1 MGMKPLDV
9 PRPTDA
15 VALQGGLRGRGA
27 ASNRVGRY
35 LQAMREADAEQL
47 EQQRLQEGV
56 PERVAT
62 VVQVVRSRQIISHNQ
77 SPDIPFR
84 QSINPYQGCEHGC
97 IYCYARPSHAWHDLS
112 PGLDFETRLF
122 AKPDAADL
130 LRKEL
135 AKPGYQASPIMLGAN
150 TDPYQPIDRQWQIT
164 RQLLQVLLECR
175 HPVGIITKSAL
186 IERDLDLLQALA
198 TQGLVQTYLSV
209 TTLDAELARRLEP
222 RAATP
227 LRRLQAIRALREA
240 GVPVGVLVAPII
252 PALTDAG
259 VFAVLQAAAEAGAGS
274 ASYVILR
281 LPLEIRDLF
290 VEWLQQH
297 YPQRAEHV
305 MSVLQQ
311 MRGGQDYQS
320 TYGERMKGRGPYA
333 DMLRQQFALHCR
345 RLGLV
350 RRSLDVRCD
359 LFQPPLPA
367 NGQLS
372 LF

>member
-1 MGMKPLDV
+1 M
-9 PRPTDA
+9 A
-15 VALQGGLRGRGA
+15 
-27 ASNRVGRY
+27 
-35 LQAMREADAEQL
+35 QL
-47 EQQRLQEGV
+47 EAERQQDTLPQ
-56 PERVAT
+56 RVAT
-62 VVQVVRSRQIISHNQ
+62 VVQVVHSRQIISRNQ
-77 SPDIPFR
+77 SPDIPFS

-122 AKPDAADL
+122 AKPDAAQL

-135 AKPGYQASPIMLGAN
+135 TKPGYQPRPIMLGAN

-164 RQLLQVLLECR
+164 RQLLHVLLDFR

-198 TQGLVQTYLSV
+198 AQGLVQTYLSV
-209 TTLDAELARRLEP
+209 TTLDAELARQLEP

-227 LRRLQAIRALREA
+227 HRRLQAIQELHQA

-259 VFAVLQAAAEAGAGS
+259 VYAVLKAAAQVGAGS

-311 MRGGQDYQS
+311 MRSGQDYQS
-320 TYGERMKGRGPYA
+320 AYGERMKGRGPYA

-345 RLGLV
+345 RLGLA

-359 LFQPPLPA
+359 LFQPPQAMPS
-367 NGQLS
+367 QLS